1 VILFSMKT
9 PFVISPS
16 PTLLYLT
23 PSFKKATHMIT
34 ATLDNRQ
41 GVSCIIGDIGMGKS
55 SLLRYLHAE
64 YLSRDECVAVLIPGG
79 DTFKRPFAVLRRIC
93 TELGLEPCRS
103 MLDYQ
108 MALEKYLLE
117 VNGQGR
123 YVAVF
128 FDEAER
134 LDTYMLDMIRGL
146 LNYEKSETGKLIQ
159 FVMAGSLE
167 LYDRLRR
174 KRNRALRSRVLYM
187 NFLEPFSLDE
197 TRGMIEFRCDRLDV
211 PNPFTRS
218 ALEKIHELSHG
229 VPRRIL
235 AVASAGYDLRAMAD
249 TDRLDADFVE
259 ECYHMND
266 KPENAEIAYG

>member
-1 VILFSMKT
+1 M
-9 PFVISPS
+9 
-16 PTLLYLT
+16 LYLT

-79 DTFKRPFAVLRRIC
+79 DTFTRPFGVLRRIC
-93 TELGLEPCRS
+93 TELGIAPFRS
-103 MLDYQ
+103 TLDQQ
-108 MALEKYLLE
+108 MALEKYLLSVNE
-117 VNGQGR
+117 NGQ

-134 LDTYMLDMIRGL
+134 LDTYMLDLVRGL
-146 LNYEKSETGKLIQ
+146 LNYEKSDTGKMIQ
-159 FVMAGSLE
+159 FVLAGSIE
-167 LYDRLRR
+167 LHDRLRR

-197 TRGMIEFRCDRLDV
+197 TIGMIEFRCDRLDI
-211 PNPFTRS
+211 PNPFDRY
-218 ALEKIHELSHG
+218 AMEKIHDLSRG

-235 AVASAGYDLRAMAD
+235 AVASAAYDLRKTA
-249 TDRLDADFVE
+249 RKNVLDADFVE
-259 ECYHMND
+259 ACFLTNE
-266 KPENAEIAYG
+266 KPDNAEVTFG

>member
-1 VILFSMKT
+1 
-9 PFVISPS
+9 
-16 PTLLYLT
+16 
-23 PSFKKATHMIT
+23 MIT

-79 DTFKRPFAVLRRIC
+79 DTFRRPFTVLRRIC
-93 TELGLEPCRS
+93 TELGLQPCRS

-108 MALEKYLLE
+108 MALEKYLLDI
-117 VNGQGR
+117 NDQGK
-123 YVAVF
+123 YVTVF

-134 LDTYMLDMIRGL
+134 LDTYMLDLIRGL

-159 FVMAGSLE
+159 FVLAGSIDLH
-167 LYDRLRR
+167 DRLRR
-174 KRNRALRSRVLYM
+174 KRNRALRSRILYM

-197 TRGMIEFRCDRLDV
+197 TVGMIEFRCDRLGI
-211 PNPFTRS
+211 PNPFTVT
-218 ALEKIHELSHG
+218 AMEKIFALSHG

-235 AVASAGYDLRAMAD
+235 AVASAAYDLRAMAAA
-249 TDRLDADFVE
+249 DRLDADFVE
-259 ECYHMND
+259 ECFHMND
-266 KPENAEIAYG
+266 KPENAEVAYG

>member
-1 VILFSMKT
+1 
-9 PFVISPS
+9 
-16 PTLLYLT
+16 
-23 PSFKKATHMIT
+23 MIT

-41 GVSCIIGDIGMGKS
+41 GVSCIIGDVGMGKS

-64 YLSRDECVAVLIPGG
+64 YLSREECVAVLIPGG
-79 DTFKRPFAVLRRIC
+79 DTFTRPFGVLRRIC
-93 TELGLEPCRS
+93 TELGLAPCRS

-108 MALEKYLLE
+108 MALEKHLLE
-117 VNGQGR
+117 LNEQHK

-134 LDTYMLDMIRGL
+134 LDTYMLDLVRGL

-159 FVMAGSLE
+159 FVLAGSID

-197 TRGMIEFRCDRLDV
+197 TVGMIEFRCDRLDL

-218 ALEKIHELSHG
+218 AMEKIYELSHG

-235 AVASAGYDLRAMAD
+235 AVASAAYDLRGMAVA
-249 TDRLDADFVE
+249 DRLDGNFVE
-259 ECYHMND
+259 ECFHMND
-266 KPENAEIAYG
+266 KPENAEVAYG

>member
-1 VILFSMKT
+1 MKT

-64 YLSRDECVAVLIPGG
+64 YLSREECVAVLIPGG
-79 DTFKRPFAVLRRIC
+79 DTFRRPFAVLRRIC

-117 VNGQGR
+117 INEQR
-123 YVAVF
+123 KYVAVF

-134 LDTYMLDMIRGL
+134 LDTYMLDLVRGL

-159 FVMAGSLE
+159 FVLAGSID
-167 LYDRLRR
+167 LYDRMRR

-197 TRGMIEFRCDRLDV
+197 TLGMIEFRCDRLDM
-211 PNPFTRS
+211 PNPFTRF
-218 ALEKIHELSHG
+218 AMEKIHELSHG

-235 AVASAGYDLRAMAD
+235 AVASAAYDLRAMAA

-259 ECYHMND
+259 ECFHMND
-266 KPENAEIAYG
+266 KPENAEVAYG